1 MVAIIQNL
9 IKFSQEKKKI
19 LLHGKKSIGKKF
31 IEKNSPRRSIEYN
44 RSISFNDEKNTMQ
57 KLQKISRN
65 TRDLINLRL
74 LNVYSKCFH
83 WSVLHF

>member
-19 LLHGKKSIGKKF
+19 LLHEKKS
-31 IEKNSPRRSIEYN
+31 IEKNSPRRSIEHN

-83 WSVLHF
+83 RSVLHF

>member
-1 MVAIIQNL
+1 MVAINNP
-9 IKFSQEKKKI
+9 KFNKIFTRKKKI
-19 LLHGKKSIGKKF
+19 LLRGKKS

-83 WSVLHF
+83 RSVLHF

>member
-19 LLHGKKSIGKKF
+19 LLLGKKS

-83 WSVLHF
+83 RSVLHF

>member
-19 LLHGKKSIGKKF
+19 LLHGKKSI
-31 IEKNSPRRSIEYN
+31 EKNSPRRSIEYN
-44 RSISFNDEKNTMQ
+44 RSISFNDKKNTMQ

-74 LNVYSKCFH
+74 FTANVFIGQFYTFDLNRF
-83 WSVLHF
+83 